1 MLRSSL
7 SPSPVTES
15 MKDNPPETGRETDST
30 LMLAE
35 TGRDTTGTGARNG
48 RDGTTEITAIIART
62 GIVPLFKNAPK
73 ETGILSV
80 DGNETVIPLETAI
93 VTEALITTTTANDPG
108 RMWIAGGRDTI
119 TTARTLIVSA
129 GGTKKVEIP
138 GQ

>member
-1 MLRSSL
+1 
-7 SPSPVTES
+7 

-62 GIVPLFKNAPK
+62 GIVPHLKNAQR

-80 DGNETVIPLETAI
+80 DGSELFISLETAI
-93 VTEALITTTTANDPG
+93 MTEALTITTTTANSPG
-108 RMWIAGGRDTI
+108 RMWIVGGRDTV
-119 TTARTLIVSA
+119 TTVRTLTVSA